1 MQSCDTILDKQD
13 RSHHHHHHHH
23 QSMKDE
29 AGAMTSSLKQS
40 QPCSACGVPAS
51 AGMFLFFLISRSTR
65 SSASITWLH
74 RVIRD
79 EDELLRVCS
88 RWRMIQGAAWRF
100 TTITRYPGMSGEQL
114 IRLDVWPEDWFTDGG
129 RHAAGLLSLC
139 ALRFQQIVKKR
150 SVKFQHFSN
159 PHYRFPEAFPKPLFH
174 MKLHLLNTRK
184 LEKTNKTKKN
194 KECMLRVSSH
204 LNTIRGQNR
213 KKEKFS
219 GK

>member
-1 MQSCDTILDKQD
+1 MQSCDAILDTPE

-23 QSMKDE
+23 QSMRDE

-129 RHAAGLLSLC
+129 RHAAGLLSLR
-139 ALRFQQIVKKR
+139 ALRFQQIVKKKV
-150 SVKFQHFSN
+150 SEIPTLFKS
-159 PHYRFPEAFPKPLFH
+159 PLSFPWSLPKTTFPYEASFAEYK
-174 MKLHLLNTRK
+174 
-184 LEKTNKTKKN
+184 KT
-194 KECMLRVSSH
+194 
-204 LNTIRGQNR
+204 
-213 KKEKFS
+213 
-219 GK
+219 